1 MILFR
6 KAFLVFFV
14 YLWTCLPPAA
24 MGAGAS
30 SEEALSPFLPVDRV
44 LILAPHPDDE
54 AIATSGVIQHC
65 LQNHVPLKIV
75 YFTNGDNNEL
85 SFVVY
90 EKRLVF
96 RKKAFVYMGEVRRKE
111 AVRAMKYLGL
121 GEENLTFLGYPDFG
135 TMEIFMRYWNP
146 AKPMRSM
153 LTRVTAVPY
162 KDSFSFG
169 APYAGPSVVKDL
181 KKVIMDFRPTKI
193 FVSHPADTNR
203 DHRALNLF
211 LRVVL
216 WDLEGTIDPPQV
228 YTYLVHVVRWP
239 MPRGFRPSLELSP
252 PANLADAGIKWQ
264 ELALTDKEV
273 WNKREVISCYR
284 SQLAYAPSYLYTFA
298 RKNELFDDLPDIRVS
313 CVDASSL
320 QWQDV
325 RIYPEMDEAVEEE
338 REISGLSYGVK
349 GRDLMVRLTLRH
361 RFNKNRGIFL
371 YLFGYRKDEDF
382 AEMPKIRISVGM
394 RGVQVWDKLRR
405 LRTKDVTLAYEG
417 KSLIVKIPL
426 ALLGGPDRILACAK
440 TSSKDLPLDNTAW
453 RVVFLDNGAPDRR
466 L

>member
-1 MILFR
+1 MIPLR
-6 KAFLVFFV
+6 KAFFVFALLSWMCF
-14 YLWTCLPPAA
+14 PAA
-24 MGAGAS
+24 LKAAGNTL
-30 SEEALSPFLPVDRV
+30 EENFPAFLPGDRV
-44 LILAPHPDDE
+44 LIFAPHPDDE
-54 AIATSGVIQHC
+54 AIATNGVIQRC
-65 LQNHVPLKIV
+65 IQNNIPLEVV

-96 RKKAFVYMGEVRRKE
+96 RKKAFVYMGEMRRRE
-111 AVRAMKYLGL
+111 AIKAMAHLGL

-135 TMEIFMRYWNP
+135 TMEIFTRYWNP
-146 AKPMRSM
+146 ARPMRSM

-162 KDSFSFG
+162 KDSPSFG
-169 APYAGPSVVKDL
+169 TPYAGPSIVKDL
-181 KKVIMDFRPTKI
+181 KKVITAFRPTKI

-216 WDLEGTIDPPQV
+216 WDLEGRIEAPQV
-228 YTYLVHVVRWP
+228 YTYIVHVVRWP
-239 MPRGFRPSLELSP
+239 MPRGFRPSLELLP
-252 PANLADAGIKWQ
+252 PANLADVGILWKKL
-264 ELALTDKEV
+264 ELTDKEIQ
-273 WNKREVISCYR
+273 NKREAISCYK

-298 RKNELFDDLPDIRVS
+298 RKNELFDDFPDIHVS
-313 CVDASSL
+313 CKDASLL

-325 RIYPEMDEAVEEE
+325 RIYPEMDAATEEKK
-338 REISGLSYGVK
+338 EISGLSYGVK
-349 GRDLMVRLTLRH
+349 GQDLLVRLTLRH

-405 LRTKDVTLAYEG
+405 LRTKDVTLAYEN
-417 KSLIVKIPL
+417 KSLIVKVPL
-426 ALLGGPDRILACAK
+426 ALLAWPDRILACAK

-453 RVVFLDNGAPDRR
+453 RIIFLDDGA
-466 L
+466 

>member
-1 MILFR
+1 MIPLCR
-6 KAFLVFFV
+6 AFLIFV
-14 YLWTCLPPAA
+14 LSLWMCFSAPL
-24 MGAGAS
+24 GASGIS
-30 SEEALSPFLPVDRV
+30 SEETFPAFLPHDRV

-54 AIATSGVIQHC
+54 AIAASGVIQRC
-65 LQNHVPLKIV
+65 VQNNIPIKIV

-96 RKKAFVYMGEVRRKE
+96 RKKAFVYMGEVRRQE

-121 GEENLTFLGYPDFG
+121 GEENLVFLGYPDFG
-135 TMEIFMRYWNP
+135 TMEIFTRYWNP
-146 AKPMRSM
+146 ARPMRSM

-162 KDSFSFG
+162 KDSLSFG

-181 KKVIMDFRPTKI
+181 KKVITDFQPTKI

-216 WDLEGTIDPPQV
+216 WDLEGRIEPPQV
-228 YTYLVHVVRWP
+228 YTYIVHVVRWP
-239 MPRGFRPSLELSP
+239 MPRGFRPSLELLP
-252 PANLADAGIKWQ
+252 PANLADVGIEWQ
-264 ELALTDKEV
+264 KLELTEKEV
-273 WNKREVISCYR
+273 WNKRKTISYYR

-298 RKNELFDDLPDIRVS
+298 RKNELFDDFPDIHVP
-313 CVDASSL
+313 CTDASSL

-325 RIYPEMDEAVEEE
+325 RIYPEMDAAAE
-338 REISGLSYGVK
+338 REKEISGLSYGVE
-349 GRDLMVRLTLRH
+349 GQDLMIRLTLRR

-371 YLFGYRKDEDF
+371 YLFGYRKDESF

-394 RGVQVWDKLRR
+394 RGVQIWDKLRR

-417 KSLIVKIPL
+417 KSLVVKVPL
-426 ALLGGPDRILACAK
+426 TLLARPDRILTCAK

-453 RVVFLDNGAPDRR
+453 RIVFLDDGA
-466 L
+466 